1 MNGYHDM
8 FQSGFMMM
16 SVVIMS
22 IILKT
27 TTTVVPFIPDSFN
40 QVFREC
46 SACSLSSEIMDVVDA
61 RH

>member
-16 SVVIMS
+16 SVIIMS

-27 TTTVVPFIPDSFN
+27 TTMVVLFIPDSFN
-40 QVFREC
+40 QVFFGNAV
-46 SACSLSSEIMDVVDA
+46 SVV
-61 RH
+61 

>member
-16 SVVIMS
+16 SVIIMS

-27 TTTVVPFIPDSFN
+27 TTMVLFIPDSFN
-40 QVFREC
+40 QVFFGNAV
-46 SACSLSSEIMDVVDA
+46 SVV
-61 RH
+61 